1 MSNYELQPPIDPEE
15 ELVIDYHFTDDE
27 EMQIERRMDVR
38 HFSRHDA
45 EQDVLRERP
54 SRLFGEIAVPKA
66 VQLAELRET
75 PHYSRRGGR
84 ALPEVSDSEGDP
96 NWNTPTGEPWTEE
109 QQANYDA
116 FRNAEDVR
124 ENAIKYLMQQ
134 RNLPE
139 IQAIAI
145 LRARDE
151 KRQKLRQQQGL
162 K

>member
-1 MSNYELQPPIDPEE
+1 MSNYELHPPIDPEE
-15 ELVIDYHFTDDE
+15 VPVTDYHFTDDE
-27 EMQIERRMDVR
+27 EMRIERRMDVR
-38 HFSRHDA
+38 QFSRHDA
-45 EQDVLRERP
+45 EQDVLLERP
-54 SRLFGEIAVPKA
+54 TRLFGEVAVPKA

-84 ALPEVSDSEGDP
+84 GLPEISDSEGDP

-124 ENAIKYLMQQ
+124 ENAIKYLMEQ

-151 KRQKLRQQQGL
+151 KREKRRKELGL